1 MSLFE
6 VVSILL
12 AGVAAGAINA
22 AVGSGTLVTFPI
34 LLSFGYPPVTAT
46 ISNSLGLVPGG
57 FSGTWGYRRELAGQK
72 RRILQLVPAS
82 LLGALT
88 GAWLL
93 LHLPEATFEAVVPA
107 LIVVALVLVV
117 AQPRIQKALAARRE
131 RREGEDDEKSSG
143 RAWMAATFV
152 CVYLVGCYGGYFAAA
167 QGILLVGVVNILMN
181 ESLQRINALKN
192 LLTLVVNVVAA
203 TAYIVVAFDRISWS
217 AVGLIAVGSL
227 IGGLVGSG
235 VGRRLPDPALRGA
248 IVVLGI
254 VGIWRLTSG
263 G

>member
-1 MSLFE
+1 M
-6 VVSILL
+6 VSILL

-34 LLSFGYPPVTAT
+34 LISFGYPPVTAT

-93 LHLPEATFEAVVPA
+93 LHLPEATFEAVVPV
-107 LIVVALVLVV
+107 LLVVALVLVV
-117 AQPRIQKALAARRE
+117 AQPRIQKALAARSE
-131 RREGEDDEKSSG
+131 RRKDKESSG
-143 RAWMAATFV
+143 RAWMVATFV
-152 CVYLVGCYGGYFAAA
+152 AVYLIGCYGGYFAAA
-167 QGILLVGVVNILMN
+167 QGILLVGVVSVLMN
-181 ESLQRINALKN
+181 ESLQRLNALKN
-192 LLTLVVNVVAA
+192 MLTLVVNIVAA

-217 AVGLIAVGSL
+217 AAGLIAVGSL
-227 IGGLVGSG
+227 IGGLIGSN
-235 VGRRLPDPALRGA
+235 VGRRLPAPVLRGA

-254 VGIWRLTSG
+254 IGIWHLLG